1 MVPSIEYLSLL
12 AVAVLIGK
20 VVFLSFVVAPMLA
33 KALDR
38 EAFGLV
44 VRRLFPAYYGLGM
57 AASVAGIAS
66 VLVLGIAQ
74 EMNAMRFLTACMWLA
89 ILVAETYCRLLLTP
103 RSNAMRDQLKAQEAH
118 AAVDPALERAWSR
131 LHQRSLYLNSF
142 VLLAGLCLLALVN
155 RG

>member
-57 AASVAGIAS
+57 AGFCCRHCLCARAGNCSGDECNAVPHGMHVAGDFGCRDLLPIAAYPS
-66 VLVLGIAQ
+66 EQCHEGSI
-74 EMNAMRFLTACMWLA
+74 E
-89 ILVAETYCRLLLTP
+89 
-103 RSNAMRDQLKAQEAH
+103 S
-118 AAVDPALERAWSR
+118 
-131 LHQRSLYLNSF
+131 
-142 VLLAGLCLLALVN
+142 AGSPC
-155 RG
+155 GC